1 MAGIAAPFGKAGAGC
16 ELDDGREREGE
27 TIAPPR
33 GPAIGRLN
41 RGAPLGGAIAVWR
54 QDHQGQSPGPGDD
67 GIVMSRPATGGLMM
81 APLEQTGGSQIED
94 THFLT
99 AVRRTPRRKKGKR
112 SDHDDKFQRDNE

>member
-41 RGAPLGGAIAVWR
+41 RGAPLGGATAVWR

-67 GIVMSRPATGGLMM
+67 GIVMSRAATGRLMM
-81 APLEQTGGSQIED
+81 APLEQTGGWNY
-94 THFLT
+94 L
-99 AVRRTPRRKKGKR
+99 AKRRPAPRSARSSTP
-112 SDHDDKFQRDNE
+112 NAILC